1 MRFRI
6 DLKIFLFLI
15 IFYLTRQFQIYVM
28 MIIFAII
35 HELGH
40 LMMGLILGLKPEKIE
55 LMPLGLS
62 ISFKLNVEDINSKKG
77 KANKKVLKEI
87 LIALAGPVTNLIIL
101 IVTYIWFIEL
111 SYSHLIIYAN
121 LLIFI
126 FNLLPIYPLDGGRV
140 LNGILHII
148 FGRIEARKLCYDIS
162 MIVTIILTAVSSI
175 AILYYKNIA
184 IFLIIVYVW
193 VMLLKETV
201 VNRRIRKLYQNLDN
215 SSINN

>member
-1 MRFRI
+1 
-6 DLKIFLFLI
+6 
-15 IFYLTRQFQIYVM
+15 
-28 MIIFAII
+28 
-35 HELGH
+35 
-40 LMMGLILGLKPEKIE
+40 MGLILGLKPEKIE

-101 IVTYIWFIEL
+101 IVTYIWFIES

-148 FGRIEARKLCYDIS
+148 FGRIESRKLCYDIS

-193 VMLLKETV
+193 VMHLKETV

>member
-87 LIALAGPVTNLIIL
+87 LIALAGPVTNLIIF

-111 SYSHLIIYAN
+111 SYSYLIIYAN

-201 VNRRIRKLYQNLDN
+201 VNRRIRKLYQNLNN

>member
-87 LIALAGPVTNLIIL
+87 LIALAGPVTNLIIF

-111 SYSHLIIYAN
+111 SYSYLIIYAN

-201 VNRRIRKLYQNLDN
+201 VNRRIRKLYQNH
-215 SSINN
+215 I